1 MNKFILLT
9 LCCLLVT
16 IQNTSLSA
24 ALPPP
29 ESASEV
35 IEELNA
41 TLLECMKKGDELGY
55 SGRYALLA
63 PFMKKYFFYSLMVKK
78 STGSYWK
85 TMNGDQQEMLL
96 KKYITWSVGS
106 YADKFKKYKGQQIAV
121 VSTEP
126 VRKKYMRVNVEI
138 TKADKRKR
146 HLEYL
151 LIEDKTVWRIVDI
164 KVKGVSQLS
173 LTRAQFKSVLKKQGI
188 SGLLDIIDEKIKAL
202 NQDGGG

>member
-1 MNKFILLT
+1 MNKFVLLT

-24 ALPPP
+24 TLPPP

-85 TMNGDQQEMLL
+85 TMNGNQQEMLL

-188 SGLLDIIDEKIKAL
+188 SGLLNIIDEKIKAL